1 MPTPCIA
8 SDASSAVGGS
18 VPERVA
24 LTTARFN
31 AVYEANVDF
40 VWRNARR
47 LGVDAGA
54 TDDVVQSVFL
64 VVFRRLDDFE
74 GRSSLKTWI
83 YEVLV
88 RVVREHRRTL
98 RRKSPPRAE
107 GADAVDPATLMAP
120 ADQRPD
126 QLADRAAAARLVRE
140 LLDQLDD
147 DKREVFALS
156 ELEGLTLREIAEILR
171 EPLGTIA
178 SRVRAARVDF
188 ERAALR
194 QRAQRARQQ
203 GGKQGVSR

>member
-1 MPTPCIA
+1 MPGPCLV
-8 SDASSAVGGS
+8 SDASTAIGAAVPAS
-18 VPERVA
+18 TA
-24 LTTARFN
+24 LTASRFN
-31 AVYEANVDF
+31 AVYEANVEF

-47 LGVDAGA
+47 LGVDDGA

-88 RVVREHRRTL
+88 RVVRDYRRTL
-98 RRKSPPRAE
+98 RRKSPPRPA
-107 GADAVDPATLMAP
+107 GVDAVDPATLSAP
-120 ADQRPD
+120 AEDRPD
-126 QLADRAAAARLVRE
+126 RLADRAAAARLVRD

-147 DKREVFALS
+147 DKREVFALA

-171 EPLGTIA
+171 EPAGTIA
-178 SRVRAARVDF
+178 SRLRAARVDF

-194 QRAQRARQQ
+194 QRARDHAKEAR
-203 GGKQGVSR
+203 SR